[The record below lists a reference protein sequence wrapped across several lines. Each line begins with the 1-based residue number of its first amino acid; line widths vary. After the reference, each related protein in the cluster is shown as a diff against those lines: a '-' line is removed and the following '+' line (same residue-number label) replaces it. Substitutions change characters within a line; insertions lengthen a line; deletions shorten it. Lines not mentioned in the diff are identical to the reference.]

1 MFRTYGLLLAVFLPF
16 CGYSQSLKEH
26 HIESD
31 ELSIVKSQYIKATAN
46 QSGLYRGSDYIGY
59 PLRFKGG
66 HQFFELAE
74 PAYGTVFYDGMAYK
88 DIRIWFDIMKDQ
100 VLVQHT
106 DGISRIVLHNELV
119 EEFSIFG
126 HQFTHIRAGESSMS
140 EGFYDLVY
148 QGNTEV
154 LVKRSKVTVK
164 DVSLDGVFLKVL
176 RQRNQFFIK
185 RNGNYYVI
193 EGLGSVLKVLGSKQK
208 EIQAHLKENKLK
220 YRKEPE
226 ETIVRAVALFDKLKG

>member
-74 PAYGTVFYDGMAYK
+74 PAYGTVFYDGMVYK

-106 DGISRIVLHNELV
+106 DGISRIVLHQELIK
-119 EEFSIFG
+119 EFSIFG
-126 HQFTHIRAGESSMS
+126 HRFINITEPESSLQP
-140 EGFYDLVY
+140 GIYDLVY
-148 QGNTEV
+148 EGKTEV
-154 LVKRSKVTVK
+154 LVKRSKSSIK

-176 RQRNQFFIK
+176 GQRNQFFIK
-185 RNGNYYVI
+185 ADGKYYAVESLGAALKI
-193 EGLGSVLKVLGSKQK
+193 LGSMQR
-208 EIQAHLKENKLK
+208 EIQTHLKANKLK
-220 YRKEPE
+220 YGKEPE
-226 ETIVRAVALFDKLKG
+226 KTLVTAVSFFDNLKR